1 MKKISLLLFA
11 LMCATIAWANQYVG
25 PLTVA
30 INDYV
35 GTQEGVTV
43 TMEKNENG
51 NYNLFLRNFL
61 LEQEETTVGVGHIVV
76 EDIPATINEDG
87 SYSLSFDSSI
97 QIAEGDE
104 SVDVPF
110 WLGPTLGDVPVVLT
124 GRFTDK
130 QLTVH
135 IDIDMMNTLEQI
147 IKVDFEGQSEGGE
160 SVRGDLSGDGQV
172 DVTDVSICIDMVLGK
187 KTPDLTIADLDG
199 NGMVDVSDVSAI
211 IDIVLGK

>member
-1 MKKISLLLFA
+1 MKKITLLLFA

-43 TMEKNENG
+43 TLEKNENG
-51 NYNLFLRNFL
+51 NYNLFLRNFV
-61 LEQEETTVGVGHIVV
+61 LEQDETTIGVGHIVV
-76 EDIPATINEDG
+76 EDVPATPNEDG
-87 SYSLSFDSSI
+87 SYSLQFDDNI
-97 QIAEGDE
+97 RIAEGDE

-110 WLGPTLGDVPVVLT
+110 WLGPTLEDVPIVLT
-124 GRFTDK
+124 ARFTDK

-135 IDIDMMNTLEQI
+135 IDIDMAEQI
-147 IKVDFEGQSEGGE
+147 IKVDFDGQSEGGE

-199 NGMVDVSDVSAI
+199 NGLVDVSDVSAI

>member
-1 MKKISLLLFA
+1 MKKISSLLFA

-43 TMEKNENG
+43 TLEKNENG

-61 LEQEETTVGVGHIVV
+61 LEQDETTIGVGHIFV
-76 EDIPATINEDG
+76 EDIPATPNEDG

-110 WLGPTLGDVPVVLT
+110 WLGPTLGDVPIVLT
-124 GRFTDK
+124 ARFTDK
-130 QLTVH
+130 KLTVH
-135 IDIDMMNTLEQI
+135 IDIDMAATEQI
-147 IKVDFEGQSEGGE
+147 IKVDFEGE
-160 SVRGDLSGDGQV
+160 SQGQEQPVRGDMNGDGIV
-172 DVTDVSICIDMVLGK
+172 DVTDVDIMIDMVLGK
-187 KTPDLTIADLDG
+187 APQDLTKADLDG
-199 NGMVDVSDVSAI
+199 NGLVDVSDVDML

>member
-1 MKKISLLLFA
+1 MKKISSLLFA

-43 TMEKNENG
+43 TLEKNENG

-61 LEQEETTVGVGHIVV
+61 LEQDETTIGVGHIFV
-76 EDIPATINEDG
+76 EDIPATPNEDG

-110 WLGPTLGDVPVVLT
+110 WLGPTLGDVPIVLT
-124 GRFTDK
+124 ARFTDK
-130 QLTVH
+130 KLTVH
-135 IDIDMMNTLEQI
+135 IDIDMAEQI
-147 IKVDFEGQSEGGE
+147 IKVDFEGE
-160 SVRGDLSGDGQV
+160 SQGQEQPVRGDMNGDGIV
-172 DVTDVSICIDMVLGK
+172 DVTDVDIMIDMVLGK
-187 KTPDLTIADLDG
+187 APQDLTKADLDG
-199 NGMVDVSDVSAI
+199 NGLVDVSDVDML